1 MTLDATLPQAS
12 TSNTH
17 LHSLH
22 EYARTHCHFRSSL
35 LTPLLEEAVAMRPVE
50 SASFYPWRLDPTGT
64 MILCAGVY
72 TRCWNTED
80 FVCILMTDIPQT
92 FLQFFLFMLS

>member
-1 MTLDATLPQAS
+1 MTKRFGFMTLDATLPQAS

-35 LTPLLEEAVAMRPVE
+35 LTPLLEEAVTMRPVE
-50 SASFYPWRLDPTGT
+50 SASSYPWHLD
-64 MILCAGVY
+64 AGGDHAWRREFSY
-72 TRCWNTED
+72 
-80 FVCILMTDIPQT
+80 
-92 FLQFFLFMLS
+92 